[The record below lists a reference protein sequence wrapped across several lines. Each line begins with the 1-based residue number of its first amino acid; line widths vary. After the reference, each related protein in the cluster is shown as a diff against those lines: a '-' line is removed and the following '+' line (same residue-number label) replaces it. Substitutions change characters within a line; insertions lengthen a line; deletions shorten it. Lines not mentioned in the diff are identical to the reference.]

1 MNTKLSIL
9 TLSIFALKFSSDAR
23 QIKDQISLG
32 LHEQS
37 NINLQWISLFKKLPI
52 GIVITKDR
60 QVVHA
65 NRKMKEV
72 SGTSNLKVS

>member
-37 NINLQWISLFKKLPI
+37 NINL
-52 GIVITKDR
+52 
-60 QVVHA
+60 
-65 NRKMKEV
+65 
-72 SGTSNLKVS
+72 